1 MSEERPPCS
10 PLGLWAHTCSHVSFV
25 ICSLAL
31 VLLLQRVALT
41 PLAWIP
47 ARAWE
52 WSFLLNINIYVN
64 LNSEDLAFTLGFWI
78 LIGLHCS
85 QNKVQISSPI
95 FQGLSHLLPSYTP
108 MLMFLENLQTP
119 FALSGWPWW
128 VLYLF
133 SSLWVECRHPHLP
146 QTATYLLHEVFLT
159 ALCRS
164 GPPPCEFL

>member
-1 MSEERPPCS
+1 MSEESPPCS

-25 ICSLAL
+25 ICSLPL

-52 WSFLLNINIYVN
+52 WSLLLNINIYVN

-85 QNKVQISSPI
+85 QNKVQISSPL
-95 FQGLSHLLPSYTP
+95 FQGLSHLLPSFIP
-108 MLMFLENLQTP
+108 LLMFLENLQTP
-119 FALSGWPWW
+119 FALSGWTL
-128 VLYLF
+128 VGALLILF
-133 SSLWVECRHPHLP
+133 PL
-146 QTATYLLHEVFLT
+146 
-159 ALCRS
+159 S
-164 GPPPCEFL
+164 GMQAPPSPSDHDLPPPWSLPDSSM